1 MDCMA
6 TTIFVSTVAGLL
18 MSILGFVEGTSD
30 GKEMVFKQA
39 YDRGY
44 AVQCVGK
51 TGYYWECEK

>member
-1 MDCMA
+1 MEQVLAVLIVIVGIPALIAASSHIMHQR
-6 TTIFVSTVAGLL
+6 T
-18 MSILGFVEGTSD
+18 MQ
-30 GKEMVFKQA
+30 QA